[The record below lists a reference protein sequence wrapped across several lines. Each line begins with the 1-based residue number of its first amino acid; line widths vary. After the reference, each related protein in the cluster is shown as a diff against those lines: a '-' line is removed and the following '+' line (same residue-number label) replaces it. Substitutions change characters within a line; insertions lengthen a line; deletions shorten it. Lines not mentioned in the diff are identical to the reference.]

1 MKIQTEVIISS
12 AHKLPNYPFECKNI
26 HGHNWKVEVIIEG
39 LTGEYDMVCD
49 FKKIKEVL
57 KKYDHVYLNDLIENP
72 TAENLAYKFS
82 KEIYEL
88 GKYSNSRY
96 NRFEYV
102 TVRVYESEKSFAN
115 RESDLSNESNENLSS
130 KPLEFFEEKAINNIK
145 KKITVDEINDMI
157 IDLETKNIWEELK

>member
-72 TAENLAYKFS
+72 TAENLALRFAN
-82 KEIYEL
+82 EIKKL
-88 GKYSNSRY
+88 GEIENPTQKHLFFFQT

-102 TVRVYESEKSFAN
+102 TVRVYESEKSFA
-115 RESDLSNESNENLSS
+115 E
-130 KPLEFFEEKAINNIK
+130 
-145 KKITVDEINDMI
+145 ITI
-157 IDLETKNIWEELK
+157 